1 MKFKTIP
8 LFILFIGSNVSF
20 AQDAD
25 GYWDKERITNKE
37 IKLSAGDKIIIK
49 SEDFPVGT
57 TEFVYRITLL
67 DENQK
72 MASDLA
78 SVLKAIPDPYFIG
91 KGTGGAISLVSSI
104 SGSDKCTYAI
114 FNDIL
119 KTSDYTKTGNVK
131 TACLYQPNPV
141 SKDAKVVSME
151 KSTCLSENSHNVW
164 FAFENQN
171 WIMNEKI
178 VLEIVPWVD
187 KKASRGWSQ
196 ENKTTTMT
204 YVKSTETAQRLPNA
218 DSFCFNLMEK
228 IQKEY
233 KFPEFQKLSTAEK
246 NDFVSKNE
254 DTALAETGN
263 TSVFNKIIRQE
274 AKRMAAQGKF
284 ENAIQL
290 LNDKIINKG
299 KGMALDY
306 NSLAEQ
312 YIFTKQFE
320 KALKSLKNAE
330 KMDSSDLLVQLN
342 LAHTY
347 MFLGQMTASKEIHN
361 KYKEQN
367 VSATQSWKNKTINDL
382 DTFQKMNLPNDN
394 FKKILR
400 LVD

>member
-1 MKFKTIP
+1 MKFKLLP
-8 LFILFIGSNVSF
+8 LFILFIGSNALS
-20 AQDAD
+20 AQEMD

-72 MASDLA
+72 MVTDLA

-91 KGTGGAISLVSSI
+91 KGTGGALSLVSGI
-104 SGSDKCTYAI
+104 SGSDKCTYGI
-114 FNDIL
+114 FTDNDKAL
-119 KTSDYTKTGNVK
+119 EYAKTGDFK
-131 TACLYQPNPV
+131 PACLYQPNPV
-141 SKDAKVVSME
+141 SKDAKVVSVQ
-151 KSTCLSENSHNVW
+151 KSTCLNENTQNLW

-171 WIMNEKI
+171 WLMNEKI

-187 KKASRGWSQ
+187 KKASRGWNQ
-196 ENKTTTMT
+196 TNKKTAIDFI
-204 YVKSTETAQRLPNA
+204 KATETAIRLPNA
-218 DSFCFNLMEK
+218 ESFCFNVIEK

-233 KFPEFQKLSTAEK
+233 KFQEFQRLSSTEK
-246 NDFVSKNE
+246 NALVGKFE

-263 TSVFNKIIRQE
+263 TLVFHKMIRLE
-274 AKRMAAQGKF
+274 AKKLSTQGNF
-284 ENAIQL
+284 EEAIQL
-290 LNDKIINKG
+290 LNNKIIYKSTAT
-299 KGMALDY
+299 ALDY

-320 KALKSLKNAE
+320 KSLKTLKIAE
-330 KMDSSDLLVQLN
+330 KLDSSELLVQLN

-347 MFLGQMTASKEIHN
+347 MFLDEMAASREIHN
-361 KYKEQN
+361 KFKLQN
-367 VSATQSWKNKTINDL
+367 VSAKQTWKNKTINDL
-382 DTFQKMNLPNDN
+382 DTFKKMNLPNDN

>member
-8 LFILFIGSNVSF
+8 LFIFFIGSNFAF
-20 AQDAD
+20 AQEAD
-25 GYWDKERITNKE
+25 GYWDRERITNKE
-37 IKLSAGDKIIIK
+37 IKLSAGDKIVIK
-49 SEDFPVGT
+49 SEELPEGT

-72 MASDLA
+72 MVSDLA
-78 SVLKAIPDPYFIG
+78 SVLKSIPDPYYIG
-91 KGTGGAISLVSSI
+91 KGAGGAISLASSI

-114 FNDIL
+114 FNDVL

-131 TACLYQPNPV
+131 AACLYQPNAV
-141 SKDAKVVSME
+141 SKDAKVVSM
-151 KSTCLSENSHNVW
+151 KSTCLNENIHNLW
-164 FAFENQN
+164 FAFESQN

-187 KKASRGWSQ
+187 KKASRGWTQ
-196 ENKTTTMT
+196 ENKKTAID
-204 YVKSTETAQRLPNA
+204 YLKSTETALRLPNS
-218 DSFCFNLMEK
+218 DSFCFSLIDK
-228 IQKEY
+228 IQKDY
-233 KFPEFQKLSTAEK
+233 KFQEFQKLSSAEK
-246 NDFVSKNE
+246 NALISKNE
-254 DTALAETGN
+254 DAALSETGN
-263 TSVFNKIIRQE
+263 TSVFNKIIRLE
-274 AKRMAAQGKF
+274 AKKMAKQGNF

-299 KGMALDY
+299 KATALDY

-330 KMDSSDLLVQLN
+330 KLDSSELLVQLN

-347 MFLGQMTASKEIHN
+347 MFLDNMTSSREIHN
-361 KYKEQN
+361 KFKEQN

-382 DTFQKMNLPNDN
+382 DTFEKMNLPKDN

-400 LVD
+400 LMD